1 MAEGR
6 ALKGL
11 QAQIVRVALYRDL
24 VNVIKEEHLE
34 NVPDDEPLARLLRR
48 MVSEPSEQ
56 ARSKVDIPRFGA
68 VANETS
74 RQVQAQYEENPYPRW
89 LAIPTS
95 QVLRLRV
102 HLARQFPSLDLHNLP
117 RNFDVLIAGCGTG
130 EEPIRLALGTPRAR
144 VVGIDLSL
152 ASLAYARR
160 SAELYDVSNLEL
172 FQVDLLQVNRLERR
186 FDVIFATGVLHHLN
200 DPVEGWQALVE
211 VLTTHGLMRVAL
223 YSSVARSVLNP
234 IREKNLS
241 RSLVGTIE
249 EVRQLRHELFTQ
261 EEPEYPELWLSEDMY
276 TTSACRDL
284 LFHAREHQF
293 TLPQIATVLDELGL
307 ALIGFESP
315 GPDARRHFD
324 ATPAG
329 LTEFER
335 WEQVE
340 QAEPQTFQGMYQ
352 FWVRRKESDEL

>member
-1 MAEGR
+1 M
-6 ALKGL
+6 
-11 QAQIVRVALYRDL
+11 
-24 VNVIKEEHLE
+24 N
-34 NVPDDEPLARLLRR
+34 
-48 MVSEPSEQ
+48 PS
-56 ARSKVDIPRFGA
+56 
-68 VANETS
+68 
-74 RQVQAQYEENPYPRW
+74 
-89 LAIPTS
+89 
-95 QVLRLRV
+95 
-102 HLARQFPSLDLHNLP
+102 
-117 RNFDVLIAGCGTG
+117 
-130 EEPIRLALGTPRAR
+130 
-144 VVGIDLSL
+144 
-152 ASLAYARR
+152 
-160 SAELYDVSNLEL
+160 
-172 FQVDLLQVNRLERR
+172 
-186 FDVIFATGVLHHLN
+186 
-200 DPVEGWQALVE
+200 
-211 VLTTHGLMRVAL
+211 
-223 YSSVARSVLNP
+223 
-234 IREKNLS
+234 REKNLS